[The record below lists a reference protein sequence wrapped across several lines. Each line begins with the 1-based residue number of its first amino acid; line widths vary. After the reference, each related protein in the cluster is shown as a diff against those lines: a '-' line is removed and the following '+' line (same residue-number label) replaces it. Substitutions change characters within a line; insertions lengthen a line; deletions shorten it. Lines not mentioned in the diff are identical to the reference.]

1 LDRKVGFVIMGGG
14 LADVIACSSSICSIE
29 NGVLRYR
36 GYTIEDIAANAT
48 FEEVIYLLWYGRLPN
63 RIELKALKQ
72 DLFENAALPKKIF
85 DLLHLYAPWGNA
97 MAKLRTCI
105 SFLTHFDDEVMDH
118 SFAADH
124 RKATRVM
131 ARMAT
136 IVAAID
142 RMRNNKT
149 PIDPSSIRPDS
160 LAEMFLWLL
169 NGEKPNAIAVNALDK
184 CLILHAEHEL
194 NASTFAARVTVSTMS
209 DIYSGLVS
217 AIGTLK
223 GPLHGNANEQVARM
237 LEEIGD
243 ISRVESYIN
252 AKIEQKEKIMGF
264 GHRVYKDGDPRAKYL
279 QQLSKDLADW
289 RDDPRWYN
297 ISVKIEKMVTERIN
311 IKPNVD
317 FYSASIYTYLGIPR
331 DLFTLIFAISRT
343 SGWLAHILE
352 QHEDNKLIRPR
363 AKYTGK
369 LSEEWAP
376 IEER

>member
-1 LDRKVGFVIMGGG
+1 MGKADVFMSG
-14 LADVIACSSSICSIE
+14 LADIIACESSICSIE

-36 GYTIEDIAANAT
+36 GYNIDDLAQNNAS

-72 DLFENAALPKKIF
+72 DLVENATLPKKIY

-124 RKATRVM
+124 RKAVRIM
-131 ARMAT
+131 AKMAT

-142 RMRNNKT
+142 RIRNNR
-149 PIDPSSIRPDS
+149 PPVDPASIFPES

-169 NGEKPNAIAVNALDK
+169 TGEKPAPIAVNAMDK
-184 CLILHAEHEL
+184 CLVLHAEHEL

-209 DIYSGLVS
+209 DMYSGIVS

-237 LEEIGD
+237 LEDIGD
-243 ISRVESYIN
+243 ISLAEEYIN
-252 AKIEQKEKIMGF
+252 KKVKHGDRLMGF
-264 GHRVYKDGDPRAKYL
+264 GHRVYKNGDPRAKYL
-279 QQLSKDLADW
+279 QQISRDLSEW
-289 RDDPRWYN
+289 REDPRWYN
-297 ISVKIEKMVTERIN
+297 MSIKIEKLVAERKN
-311 IKPNVD
+311 LLPNVD
-317 FYSASIYTYLGIPR
+317 FYSASVYTYLGIPR

-352 QHEDNKLIRPR
+352 QHESNKLIRPR
-363 AKYTGK
+363 ARYIGK
-369 LSEEWAP
+369 KEIDWIP
-376 IEER
+376 IEDR